1 MATDSYR
8 TVVKRVHPHAWRWQ
22 VLGAVLALAASLA
35 AGVWWGMHIAAPASV
50 TLDDQSALQDRVIQ
64 LQLQTEADQ
73 QTVKQ
78 LRDDLGQQATDIA
91 DLEDLLSLYRSVVA
105 PEETDT
111 AAILRPPDLRRTAE
125 PGVWQLTLVVHRGIE
140 ADALF
145 RGNLAL
151 KIVGQGEFQPDIRL
165 VGEVDSQK
173 TSGVFPLV
181 FRYLRQVQ
189 VVISLPEGFVPEAI
203 ESVVTLTSPE
213 KHTIRRADRWQELM
227 EPSSAS

>member
-1 MATDSYR
+1 M
-8 TVVKRVHPHAWRWQ
+8 
-22 VLGAVLALAASLA
+22 
-35 AGVWWGMHIAAPASV
+35 
-50 TLDDQSALQDRVIQ
+50 
-64 LQLQTEADQ
+64 
-73 QTVKQ
+73 
-78 LRDDLGQQATDIA
+78 
-91 DLEDLLSLYRSVVA
+91 
-105 PEETDT
+105 
-111 AAILRPPDLRRTAE
+111 
-125 PGVWQLTLVVHRGIE
+125 HRGIE

-203 ESVVTLTSPE
+203 ESVVTLTGPV
-213 KHTIRRADRWQELM
+213 RRTLRRSDRWQDLVNSG
-227 EPSSAS
+227 PDPQL